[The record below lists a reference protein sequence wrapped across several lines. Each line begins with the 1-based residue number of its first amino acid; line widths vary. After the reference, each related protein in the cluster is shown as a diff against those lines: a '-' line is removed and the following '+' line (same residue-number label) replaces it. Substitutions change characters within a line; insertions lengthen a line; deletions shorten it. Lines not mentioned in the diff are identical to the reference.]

1 MNPQQVREMLLQ
13 TLEDRKLS
21 RGERKAVD
29 RILDHLDPDP
39 HQLALYR
46 SVAFDLARESLV
58 DPQSIETL
66 EWLEDV
72 IKLLAVTE
80 GGQEAPA
87 LTESYFAPQDDCPR
101 RICSLL
107 NQARNKVDICVFT
120 ITDDRVS
127 DTIIDTHE
135 RKVSV
140 RIITDDD
147 KSGDR
152 GSDVERFS
160 RAGIS
165 VRIDRTA
172 NHMHHKFAL
181 FDHRLL
187 LNGSYNWTRS
197 AADRNQE
204 NFLLTGEPQ
213 FIEDFARLFE
223 KLWEEFS

>member
-1 MNPQQVREMLLQ
+1 MNPQQVRQMLAQ

-29 RILDHLDPDP
+29 RILEHLDPDP
-39 HQLALYR
+39 HQQALYR
-46 SVAFDLARESLV
+46 SVAFDLTRESLA

-72 IKLLAVTE
+72 IKLLAATG
-80 GGQEAPA
+80 GGQKASA
-87 LTESYFAPQDDCPR
+87 VIESYFAPQDDCPG

-107 NQARNKVDICVFT
+107 NQTRNKADICVFT

-127 DTIIDTHE
+127 DTIIATHE

-160 RAGIS
+160 RAGIP

-197 AADRNQE
+197 AADRNEE
-204 NFLLTGEPQ
+204 NFLITGEPQ
-213 FIEDFARLFE
+213 FIEDFARMFE